1 MRRTKNSTHIIRI
14 STSVKIRFL
23 SNPKFYHIQI
33 NIYNNMKIHILLC
46 MITMTKV
53 NVAKKLNDIEKIF
66 KYSYFCHKRIP
77 KHEANVNTCDFWK
90 VAHILRYSHLTQAR
104 SKSSGSGSIRLDT
117 FSSSYAA
124 F

>member
-66 KYSYFCHKRIP
+66 KYS
-77 KHEANVNTCDFWK
+77 
-90 VAHILRYSHLTQAR
+90 
-104 SKSSGSGSIRLDT
+104 
-117 FSSSYAA
+117 
-124 F
+124 